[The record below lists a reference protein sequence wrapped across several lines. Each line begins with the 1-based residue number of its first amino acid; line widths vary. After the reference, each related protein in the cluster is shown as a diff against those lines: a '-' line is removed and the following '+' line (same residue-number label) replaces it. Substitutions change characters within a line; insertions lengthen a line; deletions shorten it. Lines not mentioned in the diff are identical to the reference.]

1 MANYANDNTPYS
13 FSPELDN
20 VFQRLKNST
29 YKLFE
34 WFLKNKKKYD
44 KSIIFL
50 CNLQKL
56 LDVLWGKKLP

>member
-20 VFQRLKNST
+20 VFQRPKNST

-34 WFLKNKKKYD
+34 WFLKNKKK
-44 KSIIFL
+44 
-50 CNLQKL
+50 
-56 LDVLWGKKLP
+56 